1 MKAKSPMDTSTKPTA
16 VVVGASSGIGEALA
30 RKLIDDGWRVSLLA
44 RRTDRLKAMA
54 ERSASTT
61 VAAIDL
67 SQPDTANAAMPNF
80 LEGLGHVDVVVVS
93 AAVGHVN
100 HALDWAIEKET
111 LIVNTVGFAAIA
123 QAAFKHFEAQGHG
136 HLVGISSIAKLR
148 ASGGAASYGAS
159 KAFVS
164 SYLDGLRDLARGHR
178 LRIDVTEICPG
189 FVDTPMLKA
198 KKPFWVVSP
207 THAANLIHRAIIKR
221 PKLAYVSR
229 RWRLIAWLLKALPTR

>member
-1 MKAKSPMDTSTKPTA
+1 MDTSTKRTA
-16 VVVGASSGIGEALA
+16 VIVGASSGIGEALA
-30 RKLIDDGWRVSLLA
+30 HRLINDGWRVILLA
-44 RRTDRLKAMA
+44 RRTDRLNAIA
-54 ERSASTT
+54 ERSTRAT

-67 SQPDTANAAMPNF
+67 SNPDAANASMAQF
-80 LEGLGHVDVVVVS
+80 LADAGQVDVVVIS

-111 LIVNTVGFAAIA
+111 LTVNTVGFVAIA

-148 ASGGAASYGAS
+148 ASGGAASYSAS

-178 LRIDVTEICPG
+178 LRIVVTEICPG

-198 KKPFWVVSP
+198 KKPFWLVSS
-207 THAANLIHRAIIKR
+207 THAADLIHRAIVKR
-221 PKLAYVSR
+221 SNFAYVSR
-229 RWRLIAWLLKALPTR
+229 RWRVVAWLLKALPAR